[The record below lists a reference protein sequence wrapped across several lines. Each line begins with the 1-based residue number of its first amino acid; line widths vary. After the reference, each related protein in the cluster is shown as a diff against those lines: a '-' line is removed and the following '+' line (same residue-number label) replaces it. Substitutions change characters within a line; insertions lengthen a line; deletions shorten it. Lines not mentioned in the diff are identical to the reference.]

1 MSALNQPHFQDADK
15 AREYLEKIQWPN
27 GVVCP
32 HCGVVGEHYQITG
45 KSARPGLW
53 KCKDCREQFTV
64 TVGTV
69 FERSKIK
76 LNVWL
81 QAVFLLC
88 TSKKGMSAH
97 QLHRT
102 LGVTYKTAWFMA
114 HRIREAFR
122 DAAPG
127 LLGGGNGGGIVEVD
141 ESYTG
146 GKKGRRGR
154 LARKLKLQGTGNPDL
169 RKIVSLV
176 DREGATRSFHIA
188 RIDTRNIKPILN
200 AHIAREAKVYT
211 DNAGHYR
218 RMGLAKH
225 YAAHETTNHSAG
237 EYARAG
243 GIHSNTV
250 EAYFGIFKR
259 GLHGTYHHVSE
270 AHLQRYLDEFDFRF
284 THRVANGVSDHDRTI
299 KALAQI
305 RGKRLTYRRTVEQQA
320 PIAS

>member
-15 AREYLEKIQWPN
+15 AREYLEQIQWPN
-27 GVVCP
+27 GPVCP
-32 HCGVVGEHYQITG
+32 HCGVIGEHYQITG

-97 QLHRT
+97 QLHRV

-122 DAAPG
+122 DGNAG
-127 LLGGGNGGGIVEVD
+127 LLGGGGEGGAVEVD
-141 ESYTG
+141 ETYSG
-146 GKKGRRGR
+146 SAKGRLGR
-154 LARKLKLQGTGNPDL
+154 AARKMGIAKSGTGNPAL

-176 DREGATRSFHIA
+176 DRKGATRSFHIA
-188 RIDTRNIKPILN
+188 SIDAKNLKPILA
-200 AHIAREAKVYT
+200 AHIAKEAKVYT
-211 DNAGHYR
+211 DNAGHYK
-218 RMGLAKH
+218 RMNLASEF
-225 YAAHETTNHSAG
+225 AAHETTNHSAG

-250 EAYFGIFKR
+250 EAYFGLFKR
-259 GLHGTYHHVSE
+259 GLYGTYHHVSE
-270 AHLQRYLDEFDFRF
+270 AHLQRYLNEFDFRF
-284 THRVANGVSDHDRTI
+284 THRKANGVEDNARTV

-305 RGKRLTYRRTVEQQA
+305 RGKRLTYRRTVEQREA
-320 PIAS
+320 A

>member
-1 MSALNQPHFQDADK
+1 MTALNQPHFQDADK
-15 AREYLEKIQWPN
+15 AREYLERIQWPN
-27 GVVCP
+27 GPVCP
-32 HCGVVGEHYQITG
+32 HCGVIDGHYQITG

-53 KCKDCREQFTV
+53 KCKDCRQQFTV

-122 DAAPG
+122 DTMAGPMG
-127 LLGGGNGGGIVEVD
+127 SDGGPVEVD
-141 ESYTG
+141 ETYS
-146 GKKGRRGR
+146 GKTQGKRVRRYKDGP
-154 LARKLKLQGTGNPDL
+154 KLQGTGAPTL

-176 DREGATRSFHIA
+176 ERSGVTRSFHIA
-188 RIDTRNIKPILN
+188 NIDAKNIKPILT
-200 AHIAREAKVYT
+200 AHISKQATIYT
-211 DNAGHYR
+211 DNGGHYK
-218 RMGLAKH
+218 RMGLATEFAK
-225 YAAHETTNHSAG
+225 HETTNHSAG
-237 EYARAG
+237 EYARPG

-250 EAYFGIFKR
+250 ESYFGLFKR
-259 GLHGTYHHVSE
+259 GLYGTYHHISE
-270 AHLQRYLDEFDFRF
+270 AHLQRYLNEFDFRF
-284 THRVANGVSDHDRTI
+284 SNRTALGVSDHERTV
-299 KALAQI
+299 KALGQI
-305 RGKRLTYRRTVEQQA
+305 QGKRLTYRRTLGR
-320 PIAS
+320 